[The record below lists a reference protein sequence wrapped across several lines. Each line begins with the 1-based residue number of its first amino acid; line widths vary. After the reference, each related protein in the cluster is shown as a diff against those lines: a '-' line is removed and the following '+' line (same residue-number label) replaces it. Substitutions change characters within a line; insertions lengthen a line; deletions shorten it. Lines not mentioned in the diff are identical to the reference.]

1 MNPFALNVKAA
12 NEFDK
17 NTMKNQTENTTQKTT
32 PPDEAVTGAEA
43 IQTLAAE
50 NAELK
55 TAVRLAAAKEQI
67 TASLA
72 KAGARS
78 PGLLFSAAKGDL
90 QFGEDGTL
98 ANSAAIV
105 ERLTREFP
113 EQFGV
118 ERPSVSID
126 AGAGRVAAPALT
138 KEALSRM
145 SASEIAKLD
154 WAEVRNVLAAG

>member
-1 MNPFALNVKAA
+1 M
-12 NEFDK
+12 D
-17 NTMKNQTENTTQKTT
+17 TEATKR
-32 PPDEAVTGAEA
+32 
-43 IQTLAAE
+43 LAAE

-55 TAVRLAAAKEQI
+55 TAVRVAAAKEQI

-78 PGLLFSAAKGDL
+78 PALLFDAAKGDL
-90 QFGEDGTL
+90 QFAEDGQLT
-98 ANSAAIV
+98 NSAAIV
-105 ERLTREFP
+105 ERLARDFP

-118 ERPSVSID
+118 EHPASID
-126 AGAGRVAAPALT
+126 AGAGRVAAPPLT
-138 KEALSRM
+138 RDALSRM

>member
-1 MNPFALNVKAA
+1 
-12 NEFDK
+12 
-17 NTMKNQTENTTQKTT
+17 MKTKTT
-32 PPDEAVTGAEA
+32 RQEETTIPDESSITAL
-43 IQTLAAE
+43 QAE
-50 NAELK
+50 NEQLK
-55 TAVRLAAAKEQI
+55 TTIRLNAAKEQI
-67 TASLA
+67 TASLT

-78 PGLLFSAAKGDL
+78 PGLLFDAAKGDL
-90 QFGEDGTL
+90 QFAEDGGL

-118 ERPSVSID
+118 ERPASID

-154 WAEVRNVLAAG
+154 WAEVRQVLSAP

>member
-1 MNPFALNVKAA
+1 
-12 NEFDK
+12 
-17 NTMKNQTENTTQKTT
+17 MKKQTENTTQIET
-32 PPDEAVTGAEA
+32 PPGDGSVGTETMER
-43 IQTLAAE
+43 LATE

-55 TAVRLAAAKEQI
+55 TAVRVAAAKEQI

-72 KAGARS
+72 RAGARS
-78 PGLLFSAAKGDL
+78 PALLFDAAKGDL
-90 QFGEDGTL
+90 QFADDGQL

-105 ERLTREFP
+105 ERLTRDFP
-113 EQFGV
+113 EQFGT
-118 ERPSVSID
+118 ERPASID

-154 WAEVRNVLAAG
+154 WGEVRQVLSAP

>member
-1 MNPFALNVKAA
+1 
-12 NEFDK
+12 
-17 NTMKNQTENTTQKTT
+17 MKKQTENTIQIET
-32 PPDEAVTGAEA
+32 PPGDGSARTEALER
-43 IQTLAAE
+43 LAAE

-78 PGLLFSAAKGDL
+78 PGLLFDAAKGDL
-90 QFGEDGTL
+90 QFAEDGQL
-98 ANSAAIV
+98 ANSSAIV

-113 EQFGV
+113 EQFGA
-118 ERPSVSID
+118 ERPASID

-154 WAEVRNVLAAG
+154 WAEVRQVLSAP

>member
-1 MNPFALNVKAA
+1 
-12 NEFDK
+12 
-17 NTMKNQTENTTQKTT
+17 MKKQTENTTENTT
-32 PPDEAVTGAEA
+32 PPGEVAIDAEAVDRLT
-43 IQTLAAE
+43 AE

-55 TAVRLAAAKEQI
+55 AAIRVAAAKEQI

-78 PGLLFSAAKGDL
+78 PGLLFDAAKGEL
-90 QFGEDGTL
+90 QFAENGAL

-118 ERPSVSID
+118 ERPSSID
-126 AGAGRVAAPALT
+126 AGAGRMAAPALT

-145 SASEIAKLD
+145 SATEIAKLD
-154 WAEVRNVLAAG
+154 WAEVRNVLSAG

>member
-1 MNPFALNVKAA
+1 M
-12 NEFDK
+12 ER
-17 NTMKNQTENTTQKTT
+17 
-32 PPDEAVTGAEA
+32 
-43 IQTLAAE
+43 LAAE

-55 TAVRLAAAKEQI
+55 TAVRVAAAKEQI
-67 TASLA
+67 TLSLA

-78 PGLLFSAAKGDL
+78 PALLFDAAKGDL
-90 QFGEDGTL
+90 QFSGDGTL

-105 ERLTREFP
+105 ERLAREFP
-113 EQFGV
+113 EQFGT
-118 ERPSVSID
+118 ERPASID

>member
-1 MNPFALNVKAA
+1 
-12 NEFDK
+12 
-17 NTMKNQTENTTQKTT
+17 MKEQTENTTQNTT
-32 PPDEAVTGAEA
+32 PPGEGSVGTE
-43 IQTLAAE
+43 TMERLSAE

-55 TAVRLAAAKEQI
+55 TAVRVAVAKEQI

-78 PGLLFSAAKGDL
+78 PALLFDAAKGDL
-90 QFGEDGTL
+90 QFAEDGQL
-98 ANSAAIV
+98 ANSAAII

-118 ERPSVSID
+118 ERPASID

-138 KEALSRM
+138 KDALSRM